1 MFRIRSARQ
10 PSARHLLCLDLV
22 RDDEPPTPGEEA
34 RVGKCRRLLAY
45 ARSAEWSVSHVY
57 PRAAGR
63 SPRPIAG
70 LEPLPSEPVYYRTGA
85 SAFSNRVFSRAMR
98 DQYDVELVIAAL
110 SLSPTAV
117 GTALAAHD
125 LDIAVALV
133 GDTLSEDSVD
143 ASGVEAIETIARAL
157 VSPFVQVRAA
167 EEFID
172 ARRGLRVV
180 QS

>member
-1 MFRIRSARQ
+1 MFNVRSVHST
-10 PSARHLLCLDLV
+10 SARHLLCLDLV
-22 RDDEPPTPGEEA
+22 RAVAPPSAEA
-34 RVGKCRRLLAY
+34 ALRIGRCRRLLAY
-45 ARSAEWSVSHVY
+45 ARSTSWSVSHVY
-57 PRAAGR
+57 PRSAGR

-85 SAFSNRVFSRAMR
+85 SAFSNRAFARVMR
-98 DQYDVELVIAAL
+98 DQYDMELVIAAL

-133 GDTLSEDSVD
+133 GDTLSQDAID

-157 VSPFVQVRAA
+157 VAPFVQVRAT
-167 EEFID
+167 EDYID
-172 ARRGLRVV
+172 ARRGLRLV

>member
-1 MFRIRSARQ
+1 MFNIRSVHST
-10 PSARHLLCLDLV
+10 SARHLLCLDLV
-22 RDDEPPTPGEEA
+22 RAVAPPSAEA
-34 RVGKCRRLLAY
+34 ALRIGRCRRLLAY
-45 ARSAEWSVSHVY
+45 ARSTSWSVSHVY
-57 PRAAGR
+57 PRSAGR

-85 SAFSNRVFSRAMR
+85 SAFSNRAFARVMR
-98 DQYDVELVIAAL
+98 DQYDMELVIAAL

-133 GDTLSEDSVD
+133 GDTLSQDAID

-157 VSPFVQVRAA
+157 VAPFVQVRAT
-167 EEFID
+167 EDYID
-172 ARRGLRVV
+172 ARRGLRLV

>member
-1 MFRIRSARQ
+1 MFNIRSARS

-22 RDDEPPTPGEEA
+22 RTVALHSGDEA
-34 RVGKCRRLLAY
+34 IRVGRCRRLLTY
-45 ARSAEWSVSHVY
+45 ARSTGWSVSHVY
-57 PRAAGR
+57 PRSAGR

-85 SAFSNRVFSRAMR
+85 SAFSNRAFGRAMR
-98 DQYDVELVIAAL
+98 DQDDVELVIAAL

-125 LDIAVALV
+125 LDIAVALI
-133 GDTLSEDSVD
+133 GDTLSQDAID

-157 VSPFVQVRAA
+157 VAPFVQVRAT
-167 EEFID
+167 EDYID
-172 ARRGLRVV
+172 ARRGLRLV